1 LFLGLFY
8 NGALIDTEDYFSFT
22 PKVSGVH
29 HLKISNADFQT
40 DIDLVSGMTNPY
52 DKPFFILTLSASFVI
67 MIAGL
72 FSLRMRV
79 IIKLIKSRNLLVNEI
94 LRFCLGISIS
104 LIIVHNVVGI

>member
-1 LFLGLFY
+1 MIRKIGNIPGKKNLSVSAVRER

-29 HLKISNADFQT
+29 HLKISNADLQT

-52 DKPFFILTLSASFVI
+52 VKPFFILTLSASFVI

-72 FSLRMRV
+72 F
-79 IIKLIKSRNLLVNEI
+79 
-94 LRFCLGISIS
+94 
-104 LIIVHNVVGI
+104 